1 MDTARR
7 LEEDLPAWVDAWGVW
22 AWAVLLAGTALCF
35 WAQAVVCEERFV
47 PALNVICS
55 RLRIPDDVAGA
66 TLMAA
71 GASSPEVFASLVAL
85 FVTHSSLGIGTVVG
99 SEIFNHLC
107 ICAGS
112 VLSAK
117 GGVLIL
123 DKAIVAREASF
134 YLLSLVLL
142 LYFLTLESAPESDD
156 PGGPAH
162 IVIRWW
168 AGFILVACYGAYVVV
183 CATFEKIKACVGY
196 AP

>member
-1 MDTARR
+1 MVAPVPGAMETDPNF
-7 LEEDLPAWVDAWGVW
+7 EEDVPAWVAAWGVW
-22 AWAVLLAGTALCF
+22 AWGVLLVGTALCF

-112 VLSAK
+112 VLSSRT
-117 GGVLIL
+117 GSLTLEPRV
-123 DKAIVAREASF
+123 VARECGSYA
-134 YLLSLVLL
+134 
-142 LYFLTLESAPESDD
+142 
-156 PGGPAH
+156 
-162 IVIRWW
+162 
-168 AGFILVACYGAYVVV
+168 VA
-183 CATFEKIKACVGY
+183 
-196 AP
+196 